1 MMIINEPWQKN
12 PAELI
17 QSAIRHLHE
26 QSDIDQL
33 IAFLL
38 LDVGVESTF
47 KTFLLLPD
55 TVTGAKTKYFDRK
68 SAAEGSFH
76 SVVEGVRDAAASR
89 LSAFNMAH
97 VNYFHSLR
105 NQLYHQGNGI
115 IIPSV
120 QVHDYAHLAVKLLRA
135 LLNVDLT
142 DELRKPEIEA
152 RLKADQQ
159 SQADKKQSELTD
171 QINAVKEAALAL
183 KKTAELG
190 IEKVHLSLA
199 LPSFGHRFN
208 EIVDEY
214 NRLTS
219 IGQED
224 GEFEKRMSDLLMES
238 TGDPNFSVVVGSTNL
253 TEFRLRMLQILVSRS
268 LHLTGTHFDWDGIY
282 NFSTVYPEVELQPIH
297 LYDDDN
303 NIYDEKY
310 LTHDEI
316 IEHGR
321 NYVSKLKEIREA
333 IEAWMKTVS

>member
-1 MMIINEPWQKN
+1 MMIFNEPWQKN

-55 TVTGAKTKYFDRK
+55 TVTRAKTKYFDRK

-115 IIPSV
+115 IIPKAQV
-120 QVHDYAHLAVKLLRA
+120 QEYASLAVDLLRA

-152 RLKADQQ
+152 RLKADQ
-159 SQADKKQSELTD
+159 LTD

-183 KKTAELG
+183 KKTVELG
-190 IEKVHLSLA
+190 IEKVHPSLA
-199 LPSFGHRFN
+199 LPSFEHRFN

-214 NRLTS
+214 NRLAR

-224 GEFEKRMSDLLMES
+224 GGFEKRMSDLLMES
-238 TGDPNFSVVVGSTNL
+238 TGDPNLSVVVGSNNL
-253 TEFRLRMLQILVSRS
+253 TEFRLRMLQTLISRS
-268 LHLTGTHFDWDGIY
+268 LPQTGPQFEWDGIY
-282 NFSTVYPEVELQPIH
+282 KFSTMYPEVELQPTH

-316 IEHGR
+316 IEQGR
-321 NYVSKLKEIREA
+321 NYISELNGFRET